1 MNIFYC
7 HFSANNR
14 LPTFINR
21 IPLPLIPP
29 LPLRNRLFFRKCD
42 ACNDVILPTELVMK
56 VYTDGEAIFHLK
68 CFACHSCKL
77 PLKTGDHFSFNGGLL
92 FCKQHLPTD
101 QLKLSLANCKTDLH
115 HSLLS
120 PTINS
125 SLANLCQQ
133 QSLISQLPH
142 SIAINSLGTAA
153 SLNSPLKG
161 GSLSHAL
168 NGGGSLN
175 PNQSLQQL
183 QARTTL
189 CNLSNNLS
197 PNGLPPN
204 GLPDDLPPNANLN
217 SMILCSPNGLS
228 VAGQAN
234 PNGHQL
240 KSNNE
245 LTKDGSKEPF
255 VRNRTDGRRG
265 PKRPRTILTTAQRR
279 AFKNS
284 FEISP
289 KPCRKVREGLA
300 KETGLSVRIVQVW

>member
-1 MNIFYC
+1 MKIY
-7 HFSANNR
+7 
-14 LPTFINR
+14 
-21 IPLPLIPP
+21 
-29 LPLRNRLFFRKCD
+29 
-42 ACNDVILPTELVMK
+42 TE
-56 VYTDGEAIFHLK
+56 GEAIFHLK

-77 PLKTGDHFSFNGGLL
+77 PLKTGDHFSFNCGLL
-92 FCKQHLPTD
+92 FCKQHLPTAE
-101 QLKLSLANCKTDLH
+101 QLKLVKNDLH

-120 PTINS
+120 PTTINS

-142 SIAINSLGTAA
+142 PIAINSLGTPAN
-153 SLNSPLKG
+153 LNSPLKG
-161 GSLSHAL
+161 GSLGHAL
-168 NGGGSLN
+168 NGSGGSLN
-175 PNQSLQQL
+175 ANQSLQQL

-189 CNLSNNLS
+189 CNLSNSLSNNLP

-204 GLPDDLPPNANLN
+204 GLPDGLPANANMN
-217 SMILCSPNGLS
+217 NMMLCSPNSLAA
-228 VAGQAN
+228 AGQSN

-240 KSNNE
+240 KPNNE

>member
-1 MNIFYC
+1 
-7 HFSANNR
+7 
-14 LPTFINR
+14 
-21 IPLPLIPP
+21 
-29 LPLRNRLFFRKCD
+29 
-42 ACNDVILPTELVMK
+42 MK
-56 VYTDGEAIFHLK
+56 IYTDGEAIFHLK
-68 CFACHSCKL
+68 CFACHSCRL
-77 PLKTGDHFSFNGGLL
+77 PLKTGDHFSFSSGLL
-92 FCKQHLPTD
+92 FCKAHLPTD
-101 QLKLSLANCKTDLH
+101 QLKLGLANCKPDLH

-125 SLANLCQQ
+125 PLANLCQQ

-142 SIAINSLGTAA
+142 PIAINSLSTSANP
-153 SLNSPLKG
+153 LNPLKS
-161 GSLSHAL
+161 SLSHSL
-168 NGGGSLN
+168 NGGGGSLN
-175 PNQSLQQL
+175 PNQSLQAL

-189 CNLSNNLS
+189 CNLSNSLS
-197 PNGLPPN
+197 NNLPPN
-204 GLPDDLPPNANLN
+204 GAPPSNLADDLQANSNMN
-217 SMILCSPNGLS
+217 SMMICSPNGMQS
-228 VAGQAN
+228 VGGQN
-234 PNGHQL
+234 QNQNSHQL